1 MMRDVVRWGRVE
13 IPFSYKR
20 SDRKTLAISVHP
32 DLTVEVLAPLDIS
45 LDVIRER
52 IIKRGAWIRKAW
64 REFELYLPK
73 QPARRYVNGE
83 THRYL
88 GRQYR
93 LRAEQG
99 EEDSVKCL
107 RGYLHVISRV
117 APTPPKIQAQLE
129 KWYHDHARRVFR
141 ERLAECCRLASVEGI
156 QVPPLSIRKMR
167 TRWGSCSGKGRVA
180 LNLELIKASKE
191 CIDYVITHELCHL
204 KIPSHGP
211 KFWRLLAKLMPDY
224 EIRKRKLNQ
233 FADV

>member
-1 MMRDVVRWGRVE
+1 MNRDAVRWGRIE
-13 IPFSYKR
+13 IPFSYKF
-20 SDRKTLAISVHP
+20 SKRKTLAISVRP
-32 DLTVEVLAPLDIS
+32 DLAVEVLAPLETP
-45 LDVIRER
+45 LEVIRAR
-52 IIKRGAWIRKAW
+52 VTKRGAWIRKTW

-73 QPARRYVNGE
+73 QPARRYINGE

-93 LRAEQG
+93 LRAERG

-107 RGYLHVISRV
+107 RGYLHVTSRG
-117 APTPPKIQAQLE
+117 TPNPRKTRELLE
-129 KWYHDHARRVFR
+129 DWYRQHARRVFR
-141 ERLAECCRLASVEGI
+141 ERLAECCKRASVEGI
-156 QVPPLSIRKMR
+156 GEPPLFIRKMA
-167 TRWGSCSGKGRVA
+167 TRWGSCSTKGRVY

-204 KIPSHGP
+204 KISSHGP

-224 EIRKRKLNQ
+224 EERRKKLNR